1 VLTLIGEYDCKLDS
15 KGRFLMPAGL
25 RKQLPEDQQNEFIVN
40 RGLDKC
46 LVLYPISVWEQELER
61 IQSRNQYVRKNR
73 AFTRMFLNGAT
84 RVELDSSGR
93 VLLPKRLMEYAGLDK
108 DLMLVPQIDK
118 VEIWDLAA
126 YDKWMQDP
134 EYDFEKLAEEVM
146 AGLADDEEEDGADA

>member
-1 VLTLIGEYDCKLDS
+1 MLALIGEYDCKLDS

-118 VEIWDLAA
+118 VEIWDQAA
-126 YDKWMQDP
+126 YDKWMQEPD
-134 EYDFEKLAEEVM
+134 YDFEKLAEEVM
-146 AGLADDEEEDGADA
+146 AGLPDSDEDEGGDA